1 MSTAGPAP
9 AVAAPPLA
17 LPAPTTALSPQVTSL
32 KSFVGTATT
41 ASGSSWWW
49 LKYVIVFAVIGL
61 LLMVLL
67 VFLAQKYGNID
78 LAKLVA
84 VATGTVPVTE
94 PTTASTATTDKA
106 QPKEKSAVQELE
118 DYIDQQDQDTPDEP
132 LPDDAGSRTQASK
145 AKSKAGY
152 CYIGEDR
159 GFRSCIQVGDNDKCM
174 SGDIFPTMD
183 VCINPAL
190 RA

>member
-1 MSTAGPAP
+1 
-9 AVAAPPLA
+9 
-17 LPAPTTALSPQVTSL
+17 
-32 KSFVGTATT
+32 
-41 ASGSSWWW
+41 
-49 LKYVIVFAVIGL
+49 
-61 LLMVLL
+61 MVLL

-94 PTTASTATTDKA
+94 PTTATTATTVTTDK
-106 QPKEKSAVQELE
+106 KEKSAVQELE
-118 DYIDQQDQDTPDEP
+118 DYIDQKDQDTPDEP

>member
-94 PTTASTATTDKA
+94 PTTATTATTVTTDK
-106 QPKEKSAVQELE
+106 KEKSAVQELE
-118 DYIDQQDQDTPDEP
+118 DYIDQQDKDTPDEP